1 MFDSINP
8 QDIRRSVAHKI
19 AGKPLDFTDHDPHEF
34 SDGLMQGLQKRRLI
48 AGAREQSRF
57 HESRPNKPLLV
68 ATYIP
73 FVSMQEPGKT
83 PTEPTDAV

>member
-1 MFDSINP
+1 MFDSINT
-8 QDIRRSVAHKI
+8 QDIRRSVSPTKLR
-19 AGKPLDFTDHDPHEF
+19 GNLLPTDHDPHEF

-68 ATYIP
+68 ATHIP
-73 FVSMQEPGKT
+73 FASMQEPGKT